1 MAQADIHQI
10 TWTATQAGY
19 SFLDFGR
26 RIGTAEYAADDAF
39 LAIHA
44 FTGAVRLC
52 WTSRRCRAL
61 ARHGRSCERLAAGA
75 CVTAARPAKP
85 RWLWLVG

>member
-1 MAQADIHQI
+1 MAQADIHRI

-26 RIGTAEYAADDAF
+26 RIGAAEYSADDAF

-44 FTGAVRLC
+44 FTGTVHRC
-52 WTSRRCRAL
+52 WTL
-61 ARHGRSCERLAAGA
+61 ADVGHWLATVEDAIA
-75 CVTAARPAKP
+75 SPLAYA
-85 RWLWLVG
+85 